1 MTSESALS
9 RICIPLGII
18 PGLALFV
25 FGLTS
30 APLAASFG
38 LIGGWVAGALL
49 TYIVGLLVLNRLY
62 PWKKLVITA
71 EFNGVLPRKSR
82 GKAHFARRYFDKL
95 YLVVDQQHRWSSTIL
110 PDLRPDPLDPLL
122 IAELVQESR
131 RKFFLIDQF
140 DLTAAEQYLADEF
153 STEKDDPLS
162 WVP

>member
-1 MTSESALS
+1 L
-9 RICIPLGII
+9 
-18 PGLALFV
+18 
-25 FGLTS
+25 
-30 APLAASFG
+30 
-38 LIGGWVAGALL
+38 
-49 TYIVGLLVLNRLY
+49 
-62 PWKKLVITA
+62 
-71 EFNGVLPRKSR
+71 
-82 GKAHFARRYFDKL
+82 ARRYFDKL

-122 IAELVQESR
+122 IAELVRESR